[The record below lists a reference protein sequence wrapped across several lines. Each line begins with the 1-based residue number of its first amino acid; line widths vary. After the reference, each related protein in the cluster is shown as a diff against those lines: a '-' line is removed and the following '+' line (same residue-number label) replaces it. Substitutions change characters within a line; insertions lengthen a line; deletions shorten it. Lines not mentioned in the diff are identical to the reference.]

1 MVALR
6 AVFHAFSFE
15 ITGKSCKRRKQPGF
29 NENAGQIAEGA
40 LCGQSGGF
48 APQSRKGGVLQAP
61 LSYLAVPKE
70 EGGERQKVRRHF
82 IAQKYSN
89 EALRFHKPHKG
100 VIMRARAGL

>member
-15 ITGKSCKRRKQPGF
+15 ITGKSCKRRKQRGF
-29 NENAGQIAEGA
+29 NENTGQIAEGA

-70 EGGERQKVRRHF
+70 EGGGT
-82 IAQKYSN
+82 A
-89 EALRFHKPHKG
+89 KG
-100 VIMRARAGL
+100 AAPFYCAKIQQ

>member
-1 MVALR
+1 MALR

-70 EGGERQKVRRHF
+70 EGGGNGKRCGAILLRKNTAMRRF
-82 IAQKYSN
+82 AFTN
-89 EALRFHKPHKG
+89 RTKG
-100 VIMRARAGL
+100 

>member
-1 MVALR
+1 MPFRLKLRGRAANVANS
-6 AVFHAFSFE
+6 AVLMKMQ
-15 ITGKSCKRRKQPGF
+15 GKLPKVPFAVR
-29 NENAGQIAEGA
+29 
-40 LCGQSGGF
+40 SGGF

-70 EGGERQKVRRHF
+70 EGERQKVRRHF

>member
-1 MVALR
+1 MALR

-15 ITGKSCKRRKQPGF
+15 ITGKSCKRRKQRGF

-70 EGGERQKVRRHF
+70 EGGNGKRGGAILLRKNTAMRRF
-82 IAQKYSN
+82 AFTN
-89 EALRFHKPHKG
+89 RTKG
-100 VIMRARAGL
+100 